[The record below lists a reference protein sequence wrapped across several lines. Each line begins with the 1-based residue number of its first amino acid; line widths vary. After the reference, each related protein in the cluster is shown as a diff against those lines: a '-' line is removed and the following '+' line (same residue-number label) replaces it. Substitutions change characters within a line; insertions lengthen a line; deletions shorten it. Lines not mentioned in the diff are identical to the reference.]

1 MNTSAEGVGALAW
14 ADADQ
19 VRLMEEKCILVDE
32 KDQVIGSATKKECH
46 LNSSIRNGMLH
57 RAFSVFLFN
66 NEGKLLLQQRSD
78 KKITFPSHWTNTCCS
93 HPVYYV
99 DPADTEKKV
108 GIPDDWELEK
118 EGNMGVLRAAQRKLW
133 HELGIVSADVPLDK
147 FNFITRIH
155 YKSLDGSADGIWGE
169 HEIDY
174 ILFITAN
181 TTVVPRENEVSDY
194 RYVTK
199 EELQELMA
207 TSEEKGLKITPWFK
221 LIVENFIYKWWDA
234 WLAGRIEDHFDRDSI
249 HKLIKE

>member
-1 MNTSAEGVGALAW
+1 
-14 ADADQ
+14 
-19 VRLMEEKCILVDE
+19 
-32 KDQVIGSATKKECH
+32 
-46 LNSSIRNGMLH
+46 
-57 RAFSVFLFN
+57 
-66 NEGKLLLQQRSD
+66 
-78 KKITFPSHWTNTCCS
+78 
-93 HPVYYV
+93 
-99 DPADTEKKV
+99 V

-169 HEIDY
+169 HESASFFFFFFVVVPSLYVLIAISLLRVVDY

-181 TTVVPRENEVSDY
+181 TTVLPRENEVSDY

>member
-1 MNTSAEGVGALAW
+1 
-14 ADADQ
+14 
-19 VRLMEEKCILVDE
+19 
-32 KDQVIGSATKKECH
+32 
-46 LNSSIRNGMLH
+46 
-57 RAFSVFLFN
+57 
-66 NEGKLLLQQRSD
+66 
-78 KKITFPSHWTNTCCS
+78 
-93 HPVYYV
+93 
-99 DPADTEKKV
+99 V

-169 HEIDY
+169 HESASFFFIAPSLFPRCECSSPSHSLSYLRVVDY